1 MHTASYPRYLALHR
15 TRIIKGRT
23 DAGCRSGT
31 SASLYAPTAVRSAC
45 FWYDHGSA
53 ILGLL
58 CTECKIAQLRLAVGG
73 AVGLSIHLRKTLC
86 SKSAYDP
93 ILASLVPMP
102 MCVSYIRSP
111 DFARSSAST
120 GRGYCHAYGASAAQ
134 YSLTYWYL

>member
-1 MHTASYPRYLALHR
+1 MAHR
-15 TRIIKGRT
+15 TRIMKGRT

-31 SASLYAPTAVRSAC
+31 SAILSLGTDSCSFRVL
-45 FWYDHGSA
+45 WYDHGSA
-53 ILGLL
+53 VLGLL
-58 CTECKIAQLRLAVGG
+58 CAECKIAQLRLAVDG
-73 AVGLSIHLRKTLC
+73 AVGLSTHLRKTLC
-86 SKSAYDP
+86 SKSAYEP

-111 DFARSSAST
+111 DLARSSAST